1 MNKKII
7 SQEQASKKLKE
18 LEVKQRRLKAFRDHS
33 FKFQK
38 TQDATDYQLYI
49 LQNKKEFKQFLY
61 ELGAMSVILASPGI
75 MASYVVKFLEKNF
88 PNLPEHII
96 NTVKQIPLQQLLE
109 LIK

>member
-49 LQNKKEFKQFLY
+49 LQNKKEINMLLSIVHWHKMAKKLFANSKK
-61 ELGAMSVILASPGI
+61 SP
-75 MASYVVKFLEKNF
+75 
-88 PNLPEHII
+88 
-96 NTVKQIPLQQLLE
+96 
-109 LIK
+109 

>member
-18 LEVKQRRLKAFRDHS
+18 LEIKQRRLKAFRDHS

-49 LQNKKEFKQFLY
+49 LQNKKEINMLLSIVHWHKMAKKLFANSKK
-61 ELGAMSVILASPGI
+61 SP
-75 MASYVVKFLEKNF
+75 
-88 PNLPEHII
+88 
-96 NTVKQIPLQQLLE
+96 
-109 LIK
+109 